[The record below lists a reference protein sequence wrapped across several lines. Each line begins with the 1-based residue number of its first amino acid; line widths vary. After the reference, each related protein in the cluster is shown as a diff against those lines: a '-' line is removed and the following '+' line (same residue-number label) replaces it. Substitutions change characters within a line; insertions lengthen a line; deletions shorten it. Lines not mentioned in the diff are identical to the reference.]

1 MIESSETTVLYTQI
15 SKIEYEYEIY
25 YYYYYYSIIL
35 SQLKI
40 IVEKVTLSKK

>member
-25 YYYYYYSIIL
+25 YYYSIIL